1 MASRITPVNFRVSR
15 GMLKQWLCLVPNWR
29 NRAMVKSAP
38 EARPLSSGFELRNLI
53 IGCCSLCP
61 YIGMRRGG
69 MDTTFVRKLI
79 LLWLLM
85 ELLLSWTV
93 VYKETEILVLGH
105 FAMLIGSLWAFAKAR
120 SEEHTS

>member
-1 MASRITPVNFRVSR
+1 
-15 GMLKQWLCLVPNWR
+15 
-29 NRAMVKSAP
+29 
-38 EARPLSSGFELRNLI
+38 
-53 IGCCSLCP
+53 
-61 YIGMRRGG
+61 

-105 FAMLIGSLWAFAKAR
+105 FAMLIGSLWAFAKANR
-120 SEEHTS
+120 QSTPLGLNLSGGPPRPQDKIRTLRRRRHLDRQTKAA